1 MLLPTTIKALI
12 SENAC
17 KSAEQVVRVEV
28 DERAKQ
34 SVDSA
39 SRFLDKWS
47 KLRVMKA
54 GSISVLYYVVFSQF
68 SLPRLEQMSAHMDNQ
83 WQRLAALVEKLAL
96 HLEVHGSAL
105 GTVSGK
111 LHEIARAFDA
121 QTYKDTHIDYAIH
134 PSYPSSYIQP
144 ARHYNFRVFCTDCSF
159 VCSKVL
165 ALRQMSSRCL

>member
-1 MLLPTTIKALI
+1 MTLIYLI

-68 SLPRLEQMSAHMDNQ
+68 SLPRLEQMSAHM
-83 WQRLAALVEKLAL
+83 EKLAL

-105 GTVSGK
+105 GNVSGK